1 MTATMQWYVIRCQ
14 TGREGKIR
22 DSLLKRVKA
31 CAQAEKFGKVL
42 VPTEGISSIR
52 GGKKHV
58 RERKIYPGYLMVEM
72 DLDESTWFLVRET
85 PGIGDFIG
93 GESKPIAMQPH
104 EVARLLDID
113 KAKEEGPKIKIEF
126 KKGDTIKIK
135 EGPFQNFDGVVEE
148 IQPQK
153 GLVKVSVTIFGR
165 QTPVELE
172 YWQVEA
178 V

>member
-1 MTATMQWYVIRCQ
+1 MQWYVIRCQ

-22 DSLLKRVKA
+22 DTLLKRVQGSPLV
-31 CAQAEKFGKVL
+31 AQFGKVL

-72 DLDESTWFLVRET
+72 DLDEKTWFLVRET
-85 PGIGDFIG
+85 PGIGDFVG
-93 GESKPIAMQPH
+93 GEQKPIPMQPH
-104 EVARLLDID
+104 EVDRLLDLD
-113 KAKEEGPKIKIEF
+113 RAKDEGPKIKIEF
-126 KKGDTIKIK
+126 AKGDTVKIK

-153 GLVKVSVTIFGR
+153 GLVKVNVTIFGR